1 MSFRFFLMDF
11 AEQRKRFP
19 SKLKF
24 WSVHCLINALPSYL
38 IAVVWLQLWD
48 QPVAQLAM
56 GFAVLTFVIGYSI
69 ATSLPGPLSNRDS
82 LAGRA
87 MRVGLT
93 VRTVISVITM
103 LAVPLGPLLIFT
115 PDLWCGVFASN
126 VVGFFYQLAG
136 LEITLQDGFEDGVSS
151 GRLPGIGFME
161 VYLTTFIEGL
171 ILSFMLFLFSFIA
184 ILILQMRDRKKRFS
198 QKPVSGRWPE
208 K

>member
-1 MSFRFFLMDF
+1 MDF
-11 AEQRKRFP
+11 TEVRKRFP

-56 GFAVLTFVIGYSI
+56 GFAVLTFVLGYSI

-93 VRTVISVITM
+93 VRTVISVVTV
-103 LAVPLGPLLIFT
+103 LAVPTGTLMFFT

-126 VVGFFYQLAG
+126 AVGFLFESAGLESTLPRGFNDGRSSGSSQVVGFL
-136 LEITLQDGFEDGVSS
+136 
-151 GRLPGIGFME
+151 E
-161 VYLTTFIEGL
+161 VYLTTVIEGL